1 MTPWQQWRNRTFL
14 ISILK
19 KTLPVI
25 MRVNT
30 PISVAIRENIIFLAF
45 IEHVSELVQGKRDPS
60 SKSERLFAL
69 HHCGEMRN

>member
-1 MTPWQQWRNRTFL
+1 
-14 ISILK
+14 
-19 KTLPVI
+19 

-30 PISVAIRENIIFLAF
+30 PISVAIRENIIFLAL

-69 HHCGEMRN
+69 YHCGEMRNESSRL

>member
-1 MTPWQQWRNRTFL
+1 
-14 ISILK
+14 
-19 KTLPVI
+19 

>member
-1 MTPWQQWRNRTFL
+1 
-14 ISILK
+14 
-19 KTLPVI
+19 

-45 IEHVSELVQGKRDPS
+45 IEYVSELVQGKRDPS

-69 HHCGEMRN
+69 YHCGEMRNESSRL